1 MCSGRVDPLMIA
13 EAFYQGCDGVMGCR
27 LGECHYIS
35 GNYQAQARVLSM
47 KRLLERKIGISPERL
62 FNDWVSTA
70 EDERIVRF
78 ITEFT
83 EKIRKLGPLGVPE
96 GVSGEELKSRLSQLK
111 YVLQSKNIRW
121 LVGREK
127 EILTEGNVFGEKV
140 AEEDFEILLDEV
152 IVRERKRGRIR
163 DLLAEQPLSVEEIAR
178 KVELPPHEVLRDVV
192 ALNRQG
198 LVVLDKVEDD
208 VPYYIGVKT

>member
-1 MCSGRVDPLMIA
+1 MIA
-13 EAFYQGCDGVMGCR
+13 EAFYQGCDGVMVMGCR

-47 KRLLERKIGISPERL
+47 RKLLQRKIGISPERL

-83 EKIRKLGPLGVPE
+83 EKIKGLGPLGVPE

-111 YVLQSKNIRW
+111 YILESQNIRW
-121 LVGREK
+121 LLGREK
-127 EILTEGNVFGEKV
+127 EMLTEGNVFGEKV
-140 AEEDFEILLDEV
+140 AEEDFENLMDEV
-152 IVRERKRGRIR
+152 IIRERKRCRIL
-163 DLLAEQPLSVEEIAR
+163 DLLAEQPLSVEEIAQ
-178 KVELPPHEVLRDVV
+178 KAELPPHEVLRDVV
-192 ALNRQG
+192 TLNRQG
-198 LVVLDKVEDD
+198 LVVLDKVEGD
-208 VPYYIGVKT
+208 VPFYKGVKT